1 MGKAGAFARV
11 LFGFVVTVALVIG
24 VPLALIAMAGNPLP
38 SSIPSFD
45 EINILLTQNGDGFAE
60 FVINGL
66 AVLLWIVWAQLFIAL
81 IVELTA
87 TLRRSETRNL
97 PTIPGIQSL
106 AARLITSMTLATA
119 LATAPVL
126 PAAVGALSFD
136 PIEAPQTR
144 VPHHQSGTMGAALGL
159 QIAEDTEREND
170 ARDAAADSEQSTEL
184 VVHETTEFWDLAE
197 AAYGDGVA
205 WKQIADANAGNSD
218 ADGVTMTSDT
228 EMVPG
233 ATLLILPG
241 SVDIARLSAFGIIPE
256 PEEADVAVDPAGHA
270 VSDAPDELHV
280 VERGDSMWS
289 LAEEEVERRIGH
301 DASES
306 DIAPYWVD
314 VVDANRDRVQ
324 SGNVDL
330 IFPGEEL
337 VLPGAGEPTAS
348 AESDSIEQTSEV
360 HADYSAATDA
370 MLIGGPAPA
379 ASNVSAPSAPQS
391 TRAARPYTPP
401 ESNQVPIKHLAL
413 ATFGASF
420 LASGIV
426 GAIRRRRELQRRH
439 RPDGSALR
447 QPSSEAAAFE
457 AALAHA
463 SDELHASQHGSG
475 WRLLPADA
483 VAVSDAMGPMEVR
496 ANATGELVAVPL
508 SEATPAGSAASPG
521 QNGGRPSV
529 DLRARPADAAP
540 NTMGFDD
547 VGPMGIHEQPFGAT
561 TLVVGTDP
569 ATGEAVLVDLVA
581 AGSVQLLGEAAHV
594 RRFVRTAVLDLAVS
608 DRADDIGVIAV
619 GIGHELADLE
629 RVSVVE
635 NFADA
640 LAQAV
645 QLRAAEPTIP
655 VVALAAAGIDTAGPS
670 IAALGDM
677 GAVVISP
684 DIESPVRITVSGDQ
698 AKIWPQGSSV
708 MLAALDD
715 AQYES
720 VTELVD
726 TSEREAFD
734 SVDDHRTVSDVLD
747 VAKTS
752 ACPVAAGRV
761 EVSVLGPVEVAGA
774 SSFSSTKAIDV
785 ICYLAFHR
793 NGVDADQIKTWVWP
807 AFDPPSDKAFANVM
821 SRARTALG
829 NGEDDEP
836 LLSKAGSDR
845 MYRLS
850 PEVTTDFDR
859 FRAIVTLAD
868 QAADAKQ
875 TLTALTQALELI
887 KGVPFTGG
895 TSSSFAWADNHVR
908 ANVEFTIDE
917 VVHRCAD
924 LALELG
930 DLRGARWAAL
940 KGLELVPGCEQCFRR
955 RFLVARAGNNRSE
968 LRRAMADLE
977 RTASIE
983 LGEPEAVDTIS
994 GELLDL
1000 YRELDQA
1007 LVAGPA

>member
-1 MGKAGAFARV
+1 MSKAGAFARV
-11 LFGFVVTVALVIG
+11 LFGFAVTLALVVGI
-24 VPLALIAMAGNPLP
+24 PMLLIAMAGNPLP

-45 EINILLTQNGDGFAE
+45 EIRILLTQNGDGFAE

-66 AVLLWIVWAQLFIAL
+66 AVLLWVIWAQLILAL
-81 IVELTA
+81 IVELVA
-87 TLRRSETRNL
+87 TLRRSETRAL
-97 PTIPGIQSL
+97 PTLPGIQSL

-119 LATAPVL
+119 LATAPIL
-126 PAAVGALSFD
+126 PAAVGALTFD
-136 PIEAPQTR
+136 PIEAPQAGF
-144 VPHHQSGTMGAALGL
+144 HQHQGGLAGAALGL
-159 QIAEDTEREND
+159 QVAEETEREND
-170 ARDAAADSEQSTEL
+170 AIDAATATEPATEL
-184 VVHETTEFWDLAE
+184 VLNETTEFWDLAE

-205 WKQIADANAGNSD
+205 WKQIADANAGTAD
-218 ADGVTMTSDT
+218 AQGVTMTTDT

-233 ATLLILPG
+233 GTQLVLPG
-241 SVDIARLSAFGIIPE
+241 AVDEAKVAAFGIVQVE
-256 PEEADVAVDPAGHA
+256 VETEADPDTNGLVDP
-270 VSDAPDELHV
+270 DAPDATLV
-280 VERGDSMWS
+280 VEQGDSMWS

-324 SGNVDL
+324 SGDVDL

-337 VLPGAGEPTAS
+337 VLPGAGGPDPAS
-348 AESDSIEQTSEV
+348 EQTPDAAPVSSLV
-360 HADYSAATDA
+360 DDYDDATDG
-370 MLIGGPAPA
+370 LVVGGPAPIA
-379 ASNVSAPSAPQS
+379 DANAPTPATSS
-391 TRAARPYTPP
+391 RAARPYTAP
-401 ESNQVPIKHLAL
+401 ESGQVPIRHLAL

-439 RPDGSALR
+439 RPDGSALA

-483 VAVSDAMGPMEVR
+483 VAVTETMGPMEVR
-496 ANATGELVAVPL
+496 ANATGELMAVPL
-508 SEATPAGSAASPG
+508 SDRIPPPG
-521 QNGGRPSV
+521 PSGRPGI
-529 DLRARPADAAP
+529 DLRAQLVDTAP
-540 NTMGFDD
+540 NSMGFEP
-547 VGPMGIHEQPFGAT
+547 VAPSAANQQPFGAT

-569 ATGEAVLVDLVA
+569 KSGEAVLVDLIA
-581 AGSVQLLGEAAHV
+581 AEAVQLLGEPTHV

-629 RVSVVE
+629 RVHVVE
-635 NFADA
+635 SFADA
-640 LAQAV
+640 LAHAV
-645 QLRAAEPTIP
+645 QRRAADPMIP
-655 VVALAAAGIDTAGPS
+655 VVVLGAAGVDISSAS
-670 IAALGDM
+670 VAALGDL
-677 GAVVISP
+677 GAIIISP
-684 DIESPVRITVSGDQ
+684 DIEAQVRITVSADQ

-715 AQYES
+715 AEFEA
-720 VTELVD
+720 VTELVES
-726 TSEREAFD
+726 SELDAFEP
-734 SVDDHRTVSDVLD
+734 VDKGLTVSEVLD
-747 VAKTS
+747 VPVTAE
-752 ACPVAAGRV
+752 CPVAAGRV
-761 EVSVLGPVEVAGA
+761 ELTVLGPVEVVGA

-785 ICYLAFHR
+785 VCYLAFHR

-829 NGEDDEP
+829 NGDDGEP

-868 QAADAKQ
+868 QAADTKQ
-875 TLTALTQALELI
+875 TLTTLMQALELI
-887 KGVPFTGG
+887 RGVPFTGG

-908 ANVEFTIDE
+908 AHVEFTIDE
-917 VVHRCAD
+917 IVHRCAD

-930 DLRGARWAAL
+930 DLRAARWAAL

-955 RFLVARAGNNRSE
+955 RFLVAGAGNNRSE

-983 LGEPEAVDTIS
+983 MGEPEAVDTIS
-994 GELLDL
+994 GELLNL
-1000 YRELDQA
+1000 YHELDQA